1 VLESDIFLTEDDF
14 CNGDVVVM
22 GENLP
27 ISAIS
32 EVFLELEPSASFRV
46 YMGDSRDVVRFTP
59 VPESRETAAA
69 WVDAIFSAMKLQ
81 SIEADVDLT
90 HIKEV
95 WLDEAQRREEE
106 AEQEYLAQ
114 NQLVVASNS
123 TETDTRD
130 LVPAKGIH

>member
-1 VLESDIFLTEDDF
+1 
-14 CNGDVVVM
+14 
-22 GENLP
+22 
-27 ISAIS
+27 
-32 EVFLELEPSASFRV
+32 
-46 YMGDSRDVVRFTP
+46 MGDSRDVVRFTP

-81 SIEADVDLT
+81 SIEAGVDLT

-106 AEQEYLAQ
+106 AGQEYLAQ

-130 LVPAKGIH
+130 LIPAKGIHLHLNHTALERTFIHSSYSS